1 MSVSKIF
8 LNSLI
13 FNCKELEKQKT
24 NFIIERRETASK
36 IDINE
41 TEIKKI
47 IKMSMKKR
55 HFKLLN

>member
-1 MSVSKIF
+1 MPVSKIF

-55 HFKLLN
+55 LK